1 MPSRKKAQGKAR
13 KAKQAAEVS
22 NGYVQNSV
30 RAFCNHL
37 GELNWSRSNDWD
49 KANNLYGEFLFQR
62 RLLLATVDRERAEGY
77 ATKLFK
83 LVNQIY
89 DKYRQFD
96 DKLNG
101 AREMFKTIVLGAGTE
116 LCTRFESDLV
126 EFKSAFSCM
135 IMVQTIEVRDK
146 NEGGIDENTMLF
158 EIEIPLVDIME
169 CP

>member
-22 NGYVQNSV
+22 NSNIQNSV

-37 GELNWSRSNDWD
+37 GKMNWSRSNDWD

-62 RLLLATVDRERAEGY
+62 RLLLATVDRDRAEGY

-83 LVNQIY
+83 LVHQIY

-116 LCTRFESDLV
+116 LYTRFESDLV

-135 IMVQTIEVRDK
+135 IMVQTFEVRDK
-146 NEGGIDENTMLF
+146 NEGGLDET
-158 EIEIPLVDIME
+158 PLVDIME
-169 CP
+169 CPR